1 MVMYSY
7 IGRVIFEMTFQR
19 DLLTLI
25 PTISDLETIDKKRY
39 GEVIKVLKFIFQVDD
54 ERSLTLIPSIEEVI
68 ITQELLVYLIYMTY
82 FIDLEA
88 RYF

>member
-1 MVMYSY
+1 MVMYSD

-39 GEVIKVLKFIFQVDD
+39 SEVIKVLKFIFQVDD

-68 ITQELLVYLIYMTY
+68 IAQELLVYLIYIIY
-82 FIDLEA
+82 SIDLEA